1 MHHQWYFGGF
11 NVLQSCCCL
20 RDIYNW
26 TDKRQWV
33 ERVGGG
39 GFQRKGKVQTRG
51 ALYRERTGFV
61 CLSVSVCVSVFALW
75 WCTHF
80 HCCFP
85 QVLPHRG
92 GVGRSCT
99 LAPHMQTHTH
109 TLKHTHRYRPH
120 EGFVSMGVLGGWGEV
135 KKKITKHFL
144 LLCVPC
150 SWSITIWL
158 PSPPSPC
165 LFVSEMHVCFD
176 SDRKQAALAETKA
189 FLPGQKP
196 WHGTKQNSRPYFYP
210 DWLEKCQRHCKAP
223 WGNDDNGDDPKDAER
238 ARILKQREEWDW
250 EKETEKEG

>member
-1 MHHQWYFGGF
+1 MHSSSTYA
-11 NVLQSCCCL
+11 N
-20 RDIYNW
+20 
-26 TDKRQWV
+26 
-33 ERVGGG
+33 
-39 GFQRKGKVQTRG
+39 
-51 ALYRERTGFV
+51 
-61 CLSVSVCVSVFALW
+61 
-75 WCTHF
+75 TH
-80 HCCFP
+80 
-85 QVLPHRG
+85 PH
-92 GVGRSCT
+92 
-99 LAPHMQTHTH
+99 PQTHAQV
-109 TLKHTHRYRPH
+109 YRPH

-135 KKKITKHFL
+135 KKIITKHFL

-250 EKETEKEG
+250 EKETENEG